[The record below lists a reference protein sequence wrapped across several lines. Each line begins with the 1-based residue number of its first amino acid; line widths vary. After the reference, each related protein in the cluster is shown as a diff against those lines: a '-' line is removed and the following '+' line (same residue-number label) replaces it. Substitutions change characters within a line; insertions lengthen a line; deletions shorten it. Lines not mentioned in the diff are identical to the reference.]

1 MADARQD
8 SSKKIADKL
17 AEIQRLLNEAQQ
29 IADENGVSF
38 SWGGPAYGM
47 GGSYHPKEDW
57 NDSGCSEND
66 WNDSGCSGDDGEYGW
81 MPSSQSCS

>member
-8 SSKKIADKL
+8 ASKKIADKL

-38 SWGGPAYGM
+38 SWDGPAFGM

-57 NDSGCSEND
+57 NDSGRRTVI
-66 WNDSGCSGDDGEYGW
+66 WNLGRNCRRQDAGGL
-81 MPSSQSCS
+81 